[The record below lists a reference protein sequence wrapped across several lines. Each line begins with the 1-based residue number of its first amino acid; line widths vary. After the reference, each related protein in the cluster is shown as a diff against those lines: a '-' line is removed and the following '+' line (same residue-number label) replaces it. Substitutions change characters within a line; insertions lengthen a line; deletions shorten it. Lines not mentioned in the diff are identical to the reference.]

1 MSPIIYGLFGMVG
14 IGVLNIL
21 ISLLN
26 RNNDSF
32 KIGFLIQLGNSLVTL
47 ALFPILY
54 KENPGSTV
62 FFSLIIA
69 GISGALAFVFINK
82 AFKEGKASINSPII
96 STWGMI
102 TAIFGF
108 ILLNEDFYL
117 SKGISMLLIVLGIF
131 LSSIDIKTLLKSR
144 SLKLIGGVKW
154 SILAALNLGIS
165 FFTITYFAADNHWY
179 TVSLFTRFWTIITYL
194 VLAGATHKPVLSYFK
209 NLPLLLFFAIFV
221 DVVSFLMM
229 SIGYT
234 TSEPGVVSVITS
246 ASPALTIILSF
257 LILKEKITKQQ
268 LFGVV
273 VVIAGIILLAL
284 N

>member
-1 MSPIIYGLFGMVG
+1 MSPIVYGLFGMVG

-21 ISLLN
+21 VSLLN

-32 KIGFLIQLGNSLVTL
+32 KIGFLIQLGNSIVTL
-47 ALFPILY
+47 ALFPFLY
-54 KENPGSTV
+54 KENPGITI
-62 FFSLIIA
+62 FFSLILA
-69 GISGALAFVFINK
+69 GITGALAFVFINK

-102 TAIFGF
+102 TAVLGF

-117 SKGISMLLIVLGIF
+117 AKGVSILLIVIGIF
-131 LSSIDIKTLLKSR
+131 ISSIDIKTILKSK
-144 SLKLIGGVKW
+144 SLRLIDGVKW
-154 SILAALNLGIS
+154 SVLAALNLGIS
-165 FFTITYFAADNHWY
+165 FFTITYFASDNHWY
-179 TVSLFTRFWTIITYL
+179 SVSLITRFWTVVTYL
-194 VLAGATHKPVLSYFK
+194 VMAKSTHKPVLTYF
-209 NLPLLLFFAIFV
+209 NNIPLLLFFAILV

-246 ASPALTIILSF
+246 ASPAITIILSF

-268 LFGVV
+268 LFGVI

>member
-1 MSPIIYGLFGMVG
+1 MVG

-21 ISLLN
+21 VSLLN

-32 KIGFLIQLGNSLVTL
+32 KIGFLIQLGNAVATL
-47 ALFPILY
+47 ALFPFLY
-54 KENPGSTV
+54 KENPGTTV

-69 GISGALAFVFINK
+69 GITGALAFVFINK

-102 TAIFGF
+102 TAVFGF
-108 ILLNEDFYL
+108 ILLKEDFYL
-117 SKGISMLLIVLGIF
+117 SKGISILLIVIGIF
-131 LSSIDIKTLLKSR
+131 LSSIDIKTLLKSK
-144 SLKLIGGVKW
+144 SIKLIDGVKW
-154 SILAALNLGIS
+154 SVLAALNLGIS
-165 FFTITYFAADNHWY
+165 FFTITFFASDNHWY
-179 TVSLFTRFWTIITYL
+179 SVSLITRFWTIVTYL
-194 VLAGATHKPVLSYFK
+194 VMAKRTHKPVLSYFK

-234 TSEPGVVSVITS
+234 TSEPAVVSVITS
-246 ASPALTIILSF
+246 ASPAITIILSF
-257 LILKEKITKQQ
+257 LILKEKVTKQQ
-268 LFGVV
+268 LFGVIV
-273 VVIAGIILLAL
+273 VVAGIILLAL

>member
-21 ISLLN
+21 VSLLN

-32 KIGFLIQLGNSLVTL
+32 KIGFLIQLGNAVATL
-47 ALFPILY
+47 ALFPFLY
-54 KENPGSTV
+54 KENPGTTV

-69 GISGALAFVFINK
+69 GITGALAFVFINK

-102 TAIFGF
+102 TAVFGF
-108 ILLNEDFYL
+108 ILLNEDFYF
-117 SKGISMLLIVLGIF
+117 SKGISILLIVIGIF
-131 LSSIDIKTLLKSR
+131 LSSIDIKTLLKSK
-144 SLKLIGGVKW
+144 SIKLIDGVKW
-154 SILAALNLGIS
+154 SVLAALNLGIS
-165 FFTITYFAADNHWY
+165 FFTITFFASDNHWY
-179 TVSLFTRFWTIITYL
+179 SVSLITRFWTVVTYL
-194 VLAGATHKPVLSYFK
+194 VMAKSTHKPILSYFK
-209 NLPLLLFFAIFV
+209 SLPLLLFFAIFV

-246 ASPALTIILSF
+246 ASPAITIILSF

-268 LFGVV
+268 LFGVIV
-273 VVIAGIILLAL
+273 VVAGIILLTL

>member
-21 ISLLN
+21 VSLLN

-32 KIGFLIQLGNSLVTL
+32 KIGFLIQFGNALATL
-47 ALFPILY
+47 ALFPFLY
-54 KENPGSTV
+54 KENPGSKV
-62 FFSLIIA
+62 FFSLILA
-69 GISGALAFVFINK
+69 GITGALAFVFINK

-117 SKGISMLLIVLGIF
+117 SKGISILLIVLGIF
-131 LSSIDIKTLLKSR
+131 LSSIDIKTLLNTKSI
-144 SLKLIGGVKW
+144 KLIAGVKW
-154 SILAALNLGIS
+154 SVLAALNLGIS

-179 TVSLFTRFWTIITYL
+179 TVSLFTRFWTIVTYL
-194 VLAGATHKPVLSYFK
+194 ILAATTHKPVFSYFK
-209 NLPLLLFFAIFV
+209 SLPLLLFLAIFV

-234 TSEPGVVSVITS
+234 TAEPGVVSVITS

-268 LFGVV
+268 LFGVI
-273 VVIAGIILLAL
+273 VVISGIILLAL

>member
-1 MSPIIYGLFGMVG
+1 MSPIVYGLFGMVG

-21 ISLLN
+21 VSLLN

-32 KIGFLIQLGNSLVTL
+32 KIGFLIQLGNSIVTL
-47 ALFPILY
+47 ALFPFLY
-54 KENPGSTV
+54 KENPGITI
-62 FFSLIIA
+62 FFSLILA
-69 GISGALAFVFINK
+69 GITGALAFVFINK

-102 TAIFGF
+102 TAVLGF

-117 SKGISMLLIVLGIF
+117 AEGVSILLIVIGIF
-131 LSSIDIKTLLKSR
+131 ISSIDIKTILKSK
-144 SLKLIGGVKW
+144 SLRLIDGVKW
-154 SILAALNLGIS
+154 SVLAALNLGIS
-165 FFTITYFAADNHWY
+165 FFTITYFASDNHWY
-179 TVSLFTRFWTIITYL
+179 SVSLITRFWTVVTYL
-194 VLAGATHKPVLSYFK
+194 VMAKSTHKPVLTYF
-209 NLPLLLFFAIFV
+209 NNIPLLLFFAILV

-246 ASPALTIILSF
+246 ASPAITIILSF

-268 LFGVV
+268 LFGVI